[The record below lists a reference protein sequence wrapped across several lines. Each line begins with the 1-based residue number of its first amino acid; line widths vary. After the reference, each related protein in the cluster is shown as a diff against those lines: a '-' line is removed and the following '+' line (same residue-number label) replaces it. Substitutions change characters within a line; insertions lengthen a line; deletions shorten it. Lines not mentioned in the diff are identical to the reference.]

1 MRDVVQWTSPAPLW
15 PEAARAGATASRR
28 ESLRR
33 PALLRFASDTFMEDL
48 IALLE
53 NDPARL
59 AGSVAQYETWRD
71 TVRRAEPVEAVP
83 KFALPL
89 RRLRLAGERK
99 KAASLALSGGSLNA
113 TAVLSE
119 TQSRGNNSN
128 GQGSRAKTLKLYQ
141 PAHQRYY
148 LVAAGL
154 VCARAGLPDKAV
166 NAGRGER
173 ASFVVRRLLPASVRD
188 PKTGRFVPFVDPQT
202 NQPRREI
209 ALPAFDET
217 WEEYAFVTTPEGDAG
232 WRKVRGEEE
241 ETAGALV
248 AGEEQLPLF
257 NLSYTDDEGRR
268 RRRVFAGL
276 VPAGRREAYMTA
288 AHLPRQTSDADAN
301 GSQPNPAIGPQTDP
315 RAMRLRLEVAE
326 PWKRLLERAD
336 ALRMMQYPDK
346 WKPANVVQVPTEDEP
361 MTEAGLAA
369 SLKAAREQ
377 IQTGSWLV
385 LLDLAAF
392 LEEHLNDVWQ
402 AVLNPTPFNVAALGT
417 GTPARTVYET
427 IKTAALA
434 GWRRTALVSS
444 RYPSAKVKANL
455 AEALREIARAD
466 VKPSYGELLESA
478 TTSYEREHSS
488 GKADP
493 AWPDFL
499 FPLAHTELSDKP
511 GESSNVALGP
521 LPAVSFTPADTELR
535 NSLRRVSAF
544 AALIDAALAPLPAD
558 ERPVPAQ
565 LPAAAQTPFDL
576 RGGYFRLRCVYERPL
591 CGPLDPPL
599 LSEPTREFQLA
610 GYFDPDAPARPLR
623 IALPVDTTPAGLRK
637 FDKNAAFVMSD
648 ILCGQVNRVKGLSLG
663 DLVRSVLPWPLHKDL
678 SVPDTGPCKGDDPA
692 LQVGMICSLSL
703 PIITICAL
711 LMLMIIVNLLDFIF
725 RWVPYFL
732 ICFPLPGFKA
742 KE

>member
-1 MRDVVQWTSPAPLW
+1 MRDEVQWTSPAPLW
-15 PEAARAGATASRR
+15 PAAAAAGGTAARR
-28 ESLRR
+28 EQLRR

-59 AGSVAQYETWRD
+59 PDTVARYETWRD
-71 TVRRAEPVEAVP
+71 TVKRPDAVETVP

-99 KAASLALSGGSLNA
+99 KAASALALSGGPPA
-113 TAVLSE
+113 GGAAA
-119 TQSRGNNSN
+119 N
-128 GQGSRAKTLKLYQ
+128 GDNPNGGAAAKTLKLYQ

-154 VCARAGLPDKAV
+154 VCARAGLPDRVV

-173 ASFVVRRLLPASVRD
+173 ASFVVRRLLPAAVRD
-188 PKTGRFVPFVDPQT
+188 PKTGALVPFIDPQSGEV
-202 NQPRREI
+202 RREVP
-209 ALPAFDET
+209 LPKFDET

-232 WRKVRGEEE
+232 WRKVVGAGGD
-241 ETAGALV
+241 ETAAALP

-257 NLSYTDDEGRR
+257 NLGFTDDEGRR
-268 RRRVFAGL
+268 RRLLAGL

-288 AHLPRQTSDADAN
+288 AHLPRQSSEGDAAAA
-301 GSQPNPAIGPQTDP
+301 QPTPAPDPQTDP

-336 ALRMMQYPDK
+336 ALRMMQYPDR
-346 WKPANVVQVPTEDEP
+346 WKPANVVQVPSEDEP
-361 MTEAGLAA
+361 MTAAGLDA

-377 IQTGSWLV
+377 IQTGSWYV

-392 LEEHLNDVWQ
+392 LAEHLNNVWQ
-402 AVLNPTPFNVAALGT
+402 VVLNPTAANVASLGT
-417 GTPARTVYET
+417 NTPARAVYDA
-427 IKTAALA
+427 IKSAALVA
-434 GWRRTALVSS
+434 WRRNALVVAG
-444 RYPSAKVKANL
+444 RYPLPKVMPNMAD
-455 AEALREIARAD
+455 ALREIARAD
-466 VKPSYGELLESA
+466 VSPSAGTLLEGA
-478 TTSYEREHSS
+478 TTAYDREQ
-488 GKADP
+488 GTG
-493 AWPDFL
+493 WPGFL
-499 FPLAHTELSDKP
+499 FPLAHTELSTLP
-511 GESSNVALGP
+511 GEVNNVALGP
-521 LPAVSFTPADTELR
+521 LPSVSFTPSDTELR

-544 AALIDAALAPLPAD
+544 AVLVDRALAPLPAG
-558 ERPVPAQ
+558 ERPVPAAR
-565 LPAAAQTPFDL
+565 PAAAQNPLDL
-576 RGGYFRLRCVYERPL
+576 REGYFRLRCVYERPL
-591 CGPLDPPL
+591 CGPVDPPVV
-599 LSEPTREFQLA
+599 SEPTGEFQLA

-678 SVPDTGPCKGDDPA
+678 SVPDTGPCKGDDPG
-692 LQVGMICSLSL
+692 LQIGMICSLSL

-742 KE
+742 KSD

>member
-1 MRDVVQWTSPAPLW
+1 MRDEVQWTSPAPLW
-15 PEAARAGATASRR
+15 PAAAAAGGTAARR
-28 ESLRR
+28 EQLRR

-59 AGSVAQYETWRD
+59 PDTVARYETWRD
-71 TVRRAEPVEAVP
+71 TVKRPDAVETVP

-99 KAASLALSGGSLNA
+99 KAASALALSGGPPA
-113 TAVLSE
+113 GGAAA
-119 TQSRGNNSN
+119 N
-128 GQGSRAKTLKLYQ
+128 GDNPNGGAAAKTLKLYQ

-154 VCARAGLPDKAV
+154 VCARAGLPDRVV

-173 ASFVVRRLLPASVRD
+173 ASFVVRRLLPAAVRD
-188 PKTGRFVPFVDPQT
+188 PKTGALVPFIDPQSGEV
-202 NQPRREI
+202 RREVP
-209 ALPAFDET
+209 LPKFDET

-232 WRKVRGEEE
+232 WRKVVGAGGD
-241 ETAGALV
+241 ETAAALP

-257 NLSYTDDEGRR
+257 NLGFTDDEGRR
-268 RRRVFAGL
+268 RRLLAGL

-288 AHLPRQTSDADAN
+288 AHLPRQSSEGDAAAA
-301 GSQPNPAIGPQTDP
+301 QPTPAPDPQTDP

-336 ALRMMQYPDK
+336 ALRMMQYPDR
-346 WKPANVVQVPTEDEP
+346 WKPANVVQAPSEDEP
-361 MTEAGLAA
+361 MTAAGLDA

-377 IQTGSWLV
+377 IQTGSWYV

-392 LEEHLNDVWQ
+392 LAEHLDNVWQ
-402 AVLNPTPFNVAALGT
+402 VVLNPTAANVASLGT
-417 GTPARTVYET
+417 NTPARAVYDA
-427 IKTAALA
+427 IKSAALVA
-434 GWRRTALVSS
+434 WRRNALVVAG
-444 RYPSAKVKANL
+444 RYPLPKVMPNMAD
-455 AEALREIARAD
+455 ALREIARAD
-466 VKPSYGELLESA
+466 VSPSAGTLLEGA
-478 TTSYEREHSS
+478 TTAYDREQ
-488 GKADP
+488 GTG
-493 AWPDFL
+493 WPGFL
-499 FPLAHTELSDKP
+499 FPLAHTELSTLP
-511 GESSNVALGP
+511 GEVNNVALGP
-521 LPAVSFTPADTELR
+521 LPSVSFTPSDTELR

-544 AALIDAALAPLPAD
+544 AVLVDRALAPLPAG
-558 ERPVPAQ
+558 ERPVPAAR
-565 LPAAAQTPFDL
+565 PVAAQNPLDL
-576 RGGYFRLRCVYERPL
+576 REGYFRLRCVYERPL
-591 CGPLDPPL
+591 CGPVDPPVV
-599 LSEPTREFQLA
+599 SEPTGEFQLA

-678 SVPDTGPCKGDDPA
+678 SVPDTGPCKGDDPG
-692 LQVGMICSLSL
+692 LQIGMICSLSL

-742 KE
+742 KSD